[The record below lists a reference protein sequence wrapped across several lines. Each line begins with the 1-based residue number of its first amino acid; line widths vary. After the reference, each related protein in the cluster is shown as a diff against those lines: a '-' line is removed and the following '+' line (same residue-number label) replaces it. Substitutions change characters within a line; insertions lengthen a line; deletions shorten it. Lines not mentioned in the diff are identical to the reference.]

1 MGTPLDL
8 RGPWKIRARKAVDSS
23 IYLHGGP
30 FRSEGNLESGGGA
43 CRLRTLKNECRRALV
58 MGHLSA
64 KDSIK
69 GILRE
74 GNFTR
79 DIESYVKQGS
89 EMGICFYRG
98 SAFG

>member
-8 RGPWKIRARKAVDSS
+8 RGPWKICVRKAVDTS
-23 IYLHGGP
+23 ISLHGGP
-30 FRSEGNLESGGGA
+30 FNSEGNLGSGSGA
-43 CRLRTLKNECRRALV
+43 CRLGTLKDECRRALGT
-58 MGHLSA
+58 GHLSA
-64 KDSIK
+64 RDSIK

-79 DIESYVKQGS
+79 DLERYVKQGS
-89 EMGICFYRG
+89 ELGICICRS